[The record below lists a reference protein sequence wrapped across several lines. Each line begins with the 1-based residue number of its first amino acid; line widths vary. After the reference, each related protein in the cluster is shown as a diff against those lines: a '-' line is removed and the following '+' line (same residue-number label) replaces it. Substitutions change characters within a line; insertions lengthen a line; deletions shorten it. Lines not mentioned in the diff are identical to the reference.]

1 MPQKIA
7 RSSCLRRAHCPPLLK
22 TFPAEYR
29 AALRRPE
36 RHGGLFPA
44 LRTTGLGFRAHRAAI
59 ASRVFRA
66 LGFASLAPL
75 GLILEALV
83 GEEHLFAT
91 GKNKL
96 GATLRAL
103 QNLVMEFH
111 GSVPPWDPNRKGNA
125 QIAARKVGLRHKTRN
140 PGNRLG
146 SWGLRAHLC

>member
-1 MPQKIA
+1 MPKRIA
-7 RSSCLRRAHCPPLLK
+7 RSSCLRRAYCPPLLEA
-22 TFPAEYR
+22 FPAEYR

-66 LGFASLAPL
+66 LGFAGLTPL
-75 GLILEALV
+75 GLVLEALV

-111 GSVPPWDPNRKGNA
+111 ASVPPCDPNRKGNA
-125 QIAARKVGLRHKTRN
+125 HIAARKLGLRRKTPN
-140 PGNRLG
+140 PGHRLT
-146 SWGLRAHLC
+146 SWCPPSHL

>member
-1 MPQKIA
+1 MQPVPEKA
-7 RSSCLRRAHCPPLLK
+7 PEPTALRRGPRAPLLK
-22 TFPAEYR
+22 AFPAEER
-29 AALRRPE
+29 AGLCRPG

-59 ASRVFRA
+59 ASRVFCA
-66 LGFASLAPL
+66 LGFAGLAPL
-75 GLILEALV
+75 GLVLKALV

-111 GSVPPWDPNRKGNA
+111 GSVPP
-125 QIAARKVGLRHKTRN
+125 
-140 PGNRLG
+140 
-146 SWGLRAHLC
+146 